1 MESGGPK
8 FRFVI
13 SQNEMFNIWH
23 NVLEYFYFNGNI
35 NNHILFVCFS
45 NVLIYFLIKSADL
58 PSRMVKLNIDLILGG
73 ILSYTKK
80 TRDESL
86 NHFLSRLTH
95 LHLEGRQLDDIVSF
109 SFTLSNSN
117 NNAALPEPLMT
128 RNWTKW

>member
-1 MESGGPK
+1 MKCLIFDTMS
-8 FRFVI
+8 RNICISMVI
-13 SQNEMFNIWH
+13 SKIIFC
-23 NVLEYFYFNGNI
+23 FF
-35 NNHILFVCFS
+35 CFS
-45 NVLIYFLIKSADL
+45 NVLIYFLIKSADS

-117 NNAALPEPLMT
+117 NKLTLPEPLMT
-128 RNWTKW
+128 RNWTE